1 MSGVSPEKREVR
13 KLQITGESTYILS
26 LPKRWVTQ
34 MGLQKGS
41 QVTLITQSDNTMSII
56 PEGLKKSMG
65 SMDALIVV
73 EEEDDPES
81 IMRKITSLYL
91 IGYNA
96 IRVREERFRLPT
108 PQRNIIKD
116 ITRRK
121 LMGTEII
128 ADSLDELTIRVLLSY
143 TELSVQGAL
152 RRMSGITS
160 SMHADSIVAL
170 KGIDKEAAK
179 DVIDRDDEVDRFSLY
194 IIRQLKAAVEDA
206 SVLHGIGLSS
216 GRECLGYRLIAKF
229 VERTADHAVEVG
241 RNIGMLRHPL
251 ESQMLKRIES
261 FSQSAVAVFD
271 ESIESL
277 FKKNFRFAEQVVQK
291 AKKVASLRKELMAY
305 VFTEKHVEEVASLA
319 LIIESITRAAE
330 YASDIAEIV
339 MNLNVDQIVSSSSKG
354 TPKE

>member
-1 MSGVSPEKREVR
+1 MNGVSPEKREVR
-13 KLQITGESTYILS
+13 KLQVTGDSTYILS

-41 QVTLITQSDNTMSII
+41 QVSLITQSDNSISII
-56 PEGLKKSMG
+56 PEGLKKSEG
-65 SMDALIVV
+65 SMDALILV
-73 EEEDDPES
+73 EEKDDPES

-96 IRVREERFRLPT
+96 IRVREEEFRLPT
-108 PQRNIIKD
+108 AQRNTIKD
-116 ITRRK
+116 VTRRK

-170 KGIDKEAAK
+170 KGIDKEAAE
-179 DVIDRDDEVDRFSLY
+179 DVVDRDDEVDRFSLY

-216 GRECLGYRLIAKF
+216 GRECLGYRLITKF
-229 VERTADHAVEVG
+229 VERTADHAVEIG
-241 RNIGMLRHPL
+241 RNISVLKHAL
-251 ESQMLKRIES
+251 EPQMLKRIES
-261 FSQSAVAVFD
+261 FSRAAVEVFD

-277 FKKNFRFAEQVVQK
+277 FKKDFRFAEQVVQK
-291 AKKVASLRKELMAY
+291 AKKVASLRNDLMASI
-305 VFTEKHVEEVASLA
+305 FTEKHVEEVASLA
-319 LIIESITRAAE
+319 LILESITRAAE

-339 MNLNVDQIVSSSSKG
+339 MNLSVDQIVSSSTKG
-354 TPKE
+354 NLKE